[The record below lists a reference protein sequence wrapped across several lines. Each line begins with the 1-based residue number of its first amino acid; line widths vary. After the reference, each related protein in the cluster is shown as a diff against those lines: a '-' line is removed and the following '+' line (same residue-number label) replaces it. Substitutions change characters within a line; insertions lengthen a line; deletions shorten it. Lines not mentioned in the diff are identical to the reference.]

1 MQEINIAV
9 IVPVMAPEVAND
21 WAYVQSCLNRT
32 LGSILANSYVTRIH
46 VICQSRPD
54 DMIEDD
60 RIEFLKSEN
69 AIPKQ
74 GDRDARMNDKGS
86 KLLQGMRVASND
98 HPNYVMFVDADDII
112 SRSLFDCVV
121 NEPGYDAYCINRGYE
136 WFEGAQTMMEIPHF
150 HKYCGSTFILKFS
163 KDIFPN
169 WLGDRSQ
176 ASRVADQSHTG
187 IEQSLRDQQFKI
199 KYINSPLVIY
209 VSGGADQYRSRGK
222 RLRRRLLDFLSSP
235 LRKRKINQQMR
246 HEFLMD

>member
-1 MQEINIAV
+1 MQKLNISV
-9 IVPVMAPEVAND
+9 IVPVMAPEAAKD
-21 WAYVQSCLNRT
+21 WSYVQSCLNRT
-32 LGSILANSYVTRIH
+32 LRSILANCCVTRIH

-60 RIEFLKSEN
+60 RIKFLEAEN
-69 AIPKQ
+69 EIPKQ

-86 KLLQGMRVASND
+86 KLLQGIRAASND

-150 HKYCGSTFILKFS
+150 HK
-163 KDIFPN
+163 DIFPN

-176 ASRVADQSHTG
+176 TSRVADQSHTG